1 MRPSALLPPH
11 LFSFLR
17 LFSAKA
23 ASALLCILAWNACT
37 PVASAS
43 TPSTI
48 TLTVTA
54 AGSPVTT
61 VASATVVTLTA
72 SVRAGAVP
80 VSPGLVKFCDAA
92 APHCTDI
99 HVIGTAQLTASGTA
113 TLRFRPGIGSHSY
126 NAIFVG
132 TTATAPSTSSVAT
145 LTVPGSST
153 GLYRTT
159 TSIAQAGT
167 QGNYTLTATVTGL
180 NVTSGGPTGIVSFL
194 DTTSGNT
201 TLGTASLG
209 SPFGSPSFNIES
221 SIRLPNAY
229 PLVVVS
235 ADFNGDGIP
244 DVATPAYGAVQVL
257 LGNGDGTLTA
267 LPSTALPNSS
277 SYLSNLVVADFNS
290 DGIPDI
296 VANAN
301 VNTATAVIL
310 LGNGDG
316 TFSLASSPSVDNVQF
331 GSNSFV
337 VGDFN
342 GDGITD
348 IATGIFSVQVLLGNG
363 DGTFSMKPQPLPN
376 TFGSGIVQFVAGDF
390 NGDGIQDLVAS
401 VGSGDIV
408 MLTGNG
414 DGTFTRGSLLTVP
427 GRASIAAGDLNVDGI
442 LDLAVGV
449 SYTLITLRGNGDGT
463 FILQTTLN
471 LPSETRPIVIGD
483 LNGDAIPDVITPLY
497 ANSLI
502 SAFGNGDGTFTL
514 GPSVPTPSFGP
525 WGVAVADLD
534 GDGIQD
540 IIAGGTG
547 IADVITLFNQASQ
560 TAAAILSNVSDP
572 GHGTHE
578 VLASY
583 PGDGAFAAS
592 TSGTTSLIAT
602 PPITFPTTLTLIST
616 QNSSLFNAPV
626 TFTATLSPY
635 TYAGSSSDGYS
646 ITFVSRGQSIGT
658 GTLSAGVATLTVSSL
673 PPGTNTVTA
682 TFPGDNNFAPAT
694 SNALTQ
700 SVQASPIISLAIA
713 GGGSPV
719 TTVTAGTI
727 VTLTATF
734 TSNGTPLNAG
744 QVAFCDASTPSCT
757 DIHLLGT
764 AQVLPNGTASLKFIP
779 SRGTHS
785 YKAVAT
791 LTGLAFPSSS
801 LPLTVTAG
809 PFSTTTDLAASTD
822 PSGTKLTA
830 TVTGTGGIIPL
841 TGTVDFTDNSGYHL
855 GTPTLGA
862 GTITQQ
868 WASAYVVAPNNPSV
882 SLTVADFNGDG
893 LPDFF
898 EPTTSI
904 PGLPTNPITS
914 YVMLRQL
921 AQLGQSNA
929 INFQIVSGPA
939 LPSPCNSI
947 ATADFNGD
955 GKADLAAFLDGASAP
970 AVLLGNGDGTFT
982 TTASLSA
989 SGCSQVIAGD
999 FNKDGRTDLAVIGV
1013 GPDQIT
1019 LWLGNG
1025 NGTFAAMTPIS
1036 LTGTAPYLLLSGDF
1050 NGDSNLDLAVMD
1062 GANTLGVWR
1071 NNGDGTFQSPLVTS
1085 GDSISGTAVAADFNA
1100 DGRTDL
1106 AIFGQYT
1113 QTRLFDVVLLG
1124 NADGSFTS
1132 VKSTPIGSSTTPVIG
1147 DFNGDGKV
1155 DLVGLIYG
1163 SLGVLLGKGD
1173 GTFITSP
1180 SLSLPAQPA
1189 DGGGSG
1195 GLYSPAALS
1204 FATVDLNEDGLS
1216 DVLVG
1221 IAVTELK
1228 PSFGQVTY
1236 GVTSLLSTPTA
1247 TASSSVHFV
1256 SLGNSYNY
1264 LTAAYSGDTAYA
1276 ASTITQYFSTPSS
1289 VLTLTSN
1296 VSSSEY
1302 GTPVNFLAK
1311 LSPYNAQGLSTDGEF
1326 VTFTNGGTTLGTA
1339 ALSSGAASININSL
1353 PVGQETV
1360 TATYAGDG
1368 SFAGATSHLVIT
1380 VTSSSFITFA
1390 VPPHLYGDAPFTVAA
1405 TSPSTGAITY
1415 SVLSGPA
1422 IISGATVT
1430 ITGAGTVVLQ
1440 VSQAAT
1446 STYLA
1451 AAKTATFTVSKA
1463 NLTLTAGNAVRVF
1476 GATNPTFSG
1485 TLNGAVNGDTLT
1497 ETFST
1502 TATAASP
1509 VGTYP
1514 IVPSA
1519 SGPKIANYII
1529 TATNGTLTVTEG
1541 SFIAFAVPTHTY
1553 GNAPFAVAA
1562 TSPSTGAITY
1572 SVLSGSATVSGSTV
1586 TITGAGT
1593 VALRA
1598 SQTAAGGYLASTQTA
1613 SFLVNKAALSAT
1625 ANNVARVFGAANPT
1639 FTGTLNG
1646 AVSGDTFTETFS
1658 TTATAPSPVGTY
1670 PIVPSASGPKIANY
1684 TVTATNGALT
1694 ITQVGTATT
1703 FALSN
1708 QNTTL
1713 AATVTSLTGGVPT
1726 GSVTFSEGQTPVGT
1740 GTLVNGT
1747 ATVTTT
1753 SFPAGNVVVTAQY
1766 SGDVNFTQS
1775 ASPPIFILAVT
1786 PASSSLSV
1794 PQAGS
1799 VTDVF
1804 TISPAPGYTGT
1815 VQFSC
1820 SNLPPSATCSFQPSS
1835 VTFTGSNPTAS
1846 VTATIHTGVGTPLAL
1861 SAHPATSAEGRGGL
1875 LVAGLFCPGIFAF
1888 WIVRRKHLVGVLPRS
1903 LILSLLLLGCI
1914 ATLFTGCG
1922 SKGDTPTSNARTT
1935 SNSATQTPTG
1945 SFAINLNVSGS
1956 NGLSQT
1962 TSLNLTVH

>member
-17 LFSAKA
+17 RFSAKA
-23 ASALLCILAWNACT
+23 ASALLCILAWSACT
-37 PVASAS
+37 PLASAS
-43 TPSTI
+43 TPSTT

-80 VSPGLVKFCDAA
+80 VSPGLVKFCDAT

-113 TLRFRPGIGSHSY
+113 SLRFRPGIGSHSY

-145 LTVPGSST
+145 LTVT
-153 GLYRTT
+153 GIFKTT
-159 TSIAQAGT
+159 TAIAQAGV

-180 NVTSGGPTGIVSFL
+180 LTTNIGPTGSVSFL
-194 DTTSGNT
+194 DTTSGT

-209 SPFGSPSFNIES
+209 SPSRSQSFNTPS
-221 SIRLPNAY
+221 STTVPNVNAY
-229 PLVVVS
+229 VVLS

-244 DVATPAYGAVQVL
+244 DVVTSATGAVQVL

-267 LPSTALPNSS
+267 QPSTPLPNPTQNYSAV
-277 SYLSNLVVADFNS
+277 VVADFNS

-296 VANAN
+296 
-301 VNTATAVIL
+301 ATDASVTSATPVLIL

-316 TFSLASSPSVDNVQF
+316 TFSVASTPSLNYP
-331 GSNSFV
+331 GNNLV

-342 GDGITD
+342 GDGIAD
-348 IATGIFSVQVLLGNG
+348 IASGNYAVQVLLGNG
-363 DGTFSMKPQPLPN
+363 DGTFSVKPQPPSN
-376 TFGSGIVQFVAGDF
+376 TFTFGINELVVGDF
-390 NGDGIQDLVAS
+390 NADGIQDLV
-401 VGSGDIV
+401 VPGGDGDVV

-414 DGTFTRGSLLTVP
+414 DGTFTRGSLLPFLSSTYAPVF
-427 GRASIAAGDLNVDGI
+427 AAGDLNGDGI
-442 LDLAVGV
+442 LDLVAT
-449 SYTLITLRGNGDGT
+449 SSTSDYLNPTTTLTTLRGNGDGT
-463 FILQTTLN
+463 FTLQAALN
-471 LPSETRPIVIGD
+471 FSDVSYAGAYSITIGN
-483 LNGDAIPDVITPLY
+483 LNGDAIPDVVFRSG
-497 ANSLI
+497 NSNDLI

-514 GPSVPTPSFGP
+514 GGSVPIAGYVNSSLAI
-525 WGVAVADLD
+525 VDLD
-534 GDGIQD
+534 GDGVQD
-540 IIAGGTG
+540 IIRGGG
-547 IADVITLFNQASQ
+547 GQLITILNQTHQ
-560 TAAAILSNVSDP
+560 TATATLSNVSDP
-572 GHGTHE
+572 GHGTHA
-578 VLASY
+578 VLARY
-583 PGDGAFAAS
+583 PGDLAFATS
-592 TSGTTSLIAT
+592 TSATIDLTAT
-602 PPITFPTTLTLIST
+602 PANSFPTTLNLTST
-616 QNSSLFNAPV
+616 QNSSSFNAPI

-658 GTLSAGVATLTVSSL
+658 ATLSAGVATLTVSSL
-673 PPGTNTVTA
+673 PPGINTVTA
-682 TFPGDNNFAPAT
+682 AFPGDNNFAPAT
-694 SNALTQ
+694 SNTLTQ

-713 GGGSPV
+713 SGGSPV

-779 SRGTHS
+779 GRGTHS
-785 YKAVAT
+785 YKAIAT

-809 PFSTTTDLAASTD
+809 PFSTTADLAASTD

-830 TVTGTGGIIPL
+830 TVTGTGGIAPL

-855 GTPTLGA
+855 GTPSLGA

-868 WASAYVVAPNNPSV
+868 WTSAYVVAPNNPSV

-898 EPTTSI
+898 EPTNSI
-904 PGLPTNPITS
+904 LGFPPNPITS

-939 LPSPCNSI
+939 LPSPCSSI
-947 ATADFNGD
+947 VSADFNGD
-955 GKADLAAFLDGASAP
+955 GNADLAAFLDGAGAP
-970 AVLLGNGDGTFT
+970 AVLLGKGDGTFT

-1013 GPDQIT
+1013 NPDQIT

-1025 NGTFAAMTPIS
+1025 NGTFAAITPIS
-1036 LTGTAPYLLLSGDF
+1036 LTGTAPYLLLRGDF
-1050 NGDSNLDLAVMD
+1050 NGDGNIDLAVMD
-1062 GANTLGVWR
+1062 GARTLRVWR
-1071 NNGDGTFQSPLVTS
+1071 NNGDGTFQSPLVTA
-1085 GDSISGTAVAADFNA
+1085 GASISGTAVAADLNA
-1100 DGRTDL
+1100 DGTTDL
-1106 AIFGQYT
+1106 AIFNTTGVFT
-1113 QTRLFDVVLLG
+1113 VLLG

-1132 VKSTPIGSSTTPVIG
+1132 VTNPSIRISKPSAIG

-1155 DLVGLIYG
+1155 DLVCDSGI
-1163 SLGVLLGKGD
+1163 LLGNGD
-1173 GTFITSP
+1173 GTFIAAP
-1180 SLSLPAQPA
+1180 SLVLPAYPVGT
-1189 DGGGSG
+1189 GGGG
-1195 GLYSPAALS
+1195 GIYFPDTLS
-1204 FATVDLNEDGLS
+1204 VATTDLNGDGLS
-1216 DVLVG
+1216 DVLMG
-1221 IAVTELK
+1221 ISVDDIKYT
-1228 PSFGQVTY
+1228 GTTY
-1236 GVTSLLSTPTA
+1236 GVTAFLSQPTA

-1264 LTAAYSGDTAYA
+1264 LTAAYSGDTAYS
-1276 ASTITQYFSTPSS
+1276 ASTVTQYFSTPSS
-1289 VLTLTSN
+1289 VLTMTSN
-1296 VSSSEY
+1296 FSSIEY
-1302 GTPVNFLAK
+1302 GTPVNLLAK
-1311 LSPYNAQGLSTDGEF
+1311 LSPYSAQGLSTDGEL
-1326 VTFTNGGTTLGTA
+1326 VTFTSGGTTLGTT

-1353 PVGQETV
+1353 PVGQNTV

-1368 SFAGATSHLVIT
+1368 SFAGATSHLAIT

-1541 SFIAFAVPTHTY
+1541 SFIAFAVPIHTY

-1572 SVLSGSATVSGSTV
+1572 SVLSGPATVSGSTV

-1639 FTGTLNG
+1639 FTGALTG
-1646 AVSGDTFTETFS
+1646 AVNGDSLTATFS
-1658 TTATAPSPVGTY
+1658 TTATAASPVGNY
-1670 PIVPSASGPKIANY
+1670 PIVPTATGTKIANY

-1694 ITQVGTATT
+1694 ITQVGTSTT

-1713 AATVTSLTGGVPT
+1713 TATVTSLTSGMPT

-1747 ATVTTT
+1747 ATVTTP

-1766 SGDVNFTQS
+1766 SGDANFTQS

-1786 PASSSLSV
+1786 PANTSLSV
-1794 PQAGS
+1794 PQTGT
-1799 VTDVF
+1799 VTDAF

-1888 WIVRRKHLVGVLPRS
+1888 WIIRRKRLVEVLPRS
-1903 LILSLLLLGCI
+1903 LILPLLLLGCM

-1922 SKGDTPTSNARTT
+1922 SKGDTPTSNAPTT

>member
-1 MRPSALLPPH
+1 MRHSAMFSPC

-17 LFSAKA
+17 HFSVKVAP
-23 ASALLCILAWNACT
+23 ALLGIVAWSACT
-37 PVASAS
+37 PLASAS

-80 VSPGLVKFCDAA
+80 VSPGLVKFCDAT

-145 LTVPGSST
+145 LAVPGSST

-180 NVTSGGPTGIVSFL
+180 NVTAGGPTGIVSFL

-221 SIRLPNAY
+221 SILPNTY

-316 TFSLASSPSVDNVQF
+316 TFSLASSSSVDNVQF

-449 SYTLITLRGNGDGT
+449 TDTLITLRGNGDGT

-560 TAAAILSNVSDP
+560 TATASLSNVSDP
-572 GHGTHE
+572 GHDTHE

-616 QNSSLFNAPV
+616 QNSSLFNTPV

-635 TYAGSSSDGYS
+635 TYTGSSSDGDS

-658 GTLSAGVATLTVSSL
+658 GILSAGVATLTVSNL
-673 PPGTNTVTA
+673 PPGTNTITA

-694 SNALTQ
+694 SNALAQ
-700 SVQASPIISLAIA
+700 SVQVSPNTSLAITSS
-713 GGGSPV
+713 GSPV
-719 TTVTAGTI
+719 ITVTAGSAI
-727 VTLTATF
+727 NLTATVTNSGIPF
-734 TSNGTPLNAG
+734 NIG
-744 QVAFCDASTPSCT
+744 QVTFCDASAPFCI
-757 DIHLLGT
+757 DIHLLGS
-764 AQVLPNGTASLKFIP
+764 AQVLPNGTASLKLIP
-779 SRGTHS
+779 SPGTHS
-785 YKAVAT
+785 YKAVVTVAGST
-791 LTGLAFPSSS
+791 FSSS
-801 LPLTVTAG
+801 SVPLTVTAV
-809 PFSTTTDLAASTD
+809 PLPTMTALAETVDSI
-822 PSGTKLTA
+822 GMELTA
-830 TVTGTGGIIPL
+830 TVTGRGGTVPL
-841 TGTVDFTDNSGYHL
+841 TGTVDFTDVTNPPSYHL
-855 GTPTLGA
+855 GTTTLGA
-862 GTITQQ
+862 ETITQQ
-868 WASAYVVAPNNPSV
+868 LVLAYGSY
-882 SLTVADFNGDG
+882 LTGPTDIPLSTAVADFNGDG
-893 LPDFF
+893 IPDFF
-898 EPTTSI
+898 VPTGPSPTAFPNNI
-904 PGLPTNPITS
+904 PTLS
-914 YVMLRQL
+914 YVML
-921 AQLGQSNA
+921 GQGDG
-929 INFQIVSGPA
+929 INFQRLPGPVLPVSCA
-939 LPSPCNSI
+939 SI

-955 GKADLAAFLDGASAP
+955 GKVDVAAFSDSAP
-970 AVLLGNGDGTFT
+970 AVLLGKGDGTFTTTGSLSDSTCNHVVAGDFNKDGKTDLAVLGAYNNQLILWLGNGDGTFTALAPITYFGLALHDLLSGDFNGDTNLDLAVMGSGNALYVLRNNGDGTFQRPDVTTGPSISGTAVAADLNTDGRTDLAIFATNGLFTTLLANADGSFTSVTNPPISFSTSPAIGDFNGDGKIDLIGADASATATVLLGNGDGTFIT
-982 TTASLSA
+982 GPSQAPPNFSSSLPGDNIYSNATQTITAS
-989 SGCSQVIAGD
+989 
-999 FNKDGRTDLAVIGV
+999 
-1013 GPDQIT
+1013 
-1019 LWLGNG
+1019 
-1025 NGTFAAMTPIS
+1025 
-1036 LTGTAPYLLLSGDF
+1036 
-1050 NGDSNLDLAVMD
+1050 
-1062 GANTLGVWR
+1062 
-1071 NNGDGTFQSPLVTS
+1071 
-1085 GDSISGTAVAADFNA
+1085 
-1100 DGRTDL
+1100 
-1106 AIFGQYT
+1106 
-1113 QTRLFDVVLLG
+1113 
-1124 NADGSFTS
+1124 
-1132 VKSTPIGSSTTPVIG
+1132 
-1147 DFNGDGKV
+1147 
-1155 DLVGLIYG
+1155 
-1163 SLGVLLGKGD
+1163 
-1173 GTFITSP
+1173 
-1180 SLSLPAQPA
+1180 
-1189 DGGGSG
+1189 
-1195 GLYSPAALS
+1195 
-1204 FATVDLNEDGLS
+1204 DLNGDGLS
-1216 DVLVG
+1216 DVIIG
-1221 IAVTELK
+1221 ISVTELRRGEVTGGEY
-1228 PSFGQVTY
+1228 SFL
-1236 GVTSLLSTPTA
+1236 SLPVATA
-1247 TASSSVHFV
+1247 TASRHVISLPDIPSSSFHTV
-1256 SLGNSYNY
+1256 S
-1264 LTAAYSGDTAYA
+1264 TAYSGDTIYS
-1276 ASTITQYFSTPSS
+1276 ASTGTQDFQATTSI
-1289 VLTLTSN
+1289 LTLASN
-1296 VSSSEY
+1296 VSSSVY
-1302 GTPVNFLAK
+1302 GTPVTFLAK
-1311 LSPYNAQGLSTDGEF
+1311 LSPYNAQGLSTDDEL
-1326 VTFTNGGTTLGTA
+1326 VTFTSGGATLGTA
-1339 ALSSGAASININSL
+1339 ALSSGAATISINSL
-1353 PVGQETV
+1353 PVGQNTV
-1360 TATYAGDG
+1360 TATYAGDDN
-1368 SFAGATSHLVIT
+1368 FARTTTNLVIA
-1380 VTSSSFITFA
+1380 VTSRSFITFA
-1390 VPPHLYGDAPFTVAA
+1390 VPPHLYGDAPFAVAA

-1422 IISGATVT
+1422 AISGATVT

-1440 VSQAAT
+1440 ASQAAT
-1446 STYLA
+1446 NTYLA
-1451 AAKTATFTVSKA
+1451 AAKTATFTVGKV

-1476 GATNPTFSG
+1476 GAVNSTFTG

-1541 SFIAFAVPTHTY
+1541 SFITFTVPTHTY

-1572 SVLSGSATVSGSTV
+1572 SVLSGPATVSGSTV

-1625 ANNVARVFGAANPT
+1625 ANNIARVFGAANPT
-1639 FTGTLNG
+1639 FTGTLMG
-1646 AVSGDTFTETFS
+1646 AVNGDILTENFS
-1658 TTATAPSPVGTY
+1658 TNATAASPVGSY
-1670 PIVPSASGPKIANY
+1670 LIVPTVSGAKVANY

-1703 FALSN
+1703 FSLSN

-1713 AATVTSLTGGVPT
+1713 TATVASLTSGVPT

-1740 GTLVNGT
+1740 GTLVNGI

-1753 SFPAGNVVVTAQY
+1753 SFPAGNVVITAQY
-1766 SGDVNFTQS
+1766 SGDANFTQS
-1775 ASPPIFILAVT
+1775 SSPPIFILAVT
-1786 PASSSLSV
+1786 ATNTSLSV
-1794 PQAGS
+1794 PQTGS
-1799 VTDVF
+1799 VTDAF

-1820 SNLPPSATCSFQPSS
+1820 SSLPPNATCSFQPSS

-1846 VTATIHTGVGTPLAL
+1846 VTATIHTGVSTQLAL
-1861 SAHPATSAEGRGGL
+1861 LTHPISSREGGGGL
-1875 LVAGLFCPGIFAF
+1875 LVAGLFCPSIFVF
-1888 WIVRRKHLVGVLPRS
+1888 CIVRRQRVVGALPRD
-1903 LILSLLLLGCI
+1903 LILPLLLLGCMG
-1914 ATLFTGCG
+1914 TLFTGCART
-1922 SKGDTPTSNARTT
+1922 SKGGTTIPPTTTP

-1945 SFAINLNVSGS
+1945 SFPINLNVSGS

-1962 TSLNLTVH
+1962 TSLKLTVH